1 MLVKI
6 TENVHMAF
14 EALLNNKM
22 RSMLTMLGIT
32 IGVASVILLM
42 SVGQAVEKFVIGE
55 FSSFGSNLVITFGK
69 TNYEVTDKL
78 TAEEVDLY
86 TPLTE
91 ADYDNIRDPFNVP
104 DAQVVAAAVAV
115 TAPIEVND
123 EEYTP
128 QIAGITESYIEAYN
142 FTIGLGQQIT
152 DAHNE
157 SAARVAVIGQD
168 VVRDAFDGA
177 YPLGETL
184 RIDGVN
190 FEVIGVWDEIQSSLD
205 PQINNI
211 VILPMET
218 VQRRLIRERTTDGGY
233 PITAIYVKATDEST
247 VNAVVEQVR
256 TTMRNSHDLR
266 PDEKDD
272 FVVLSQNQLL
282 ETLGTVTSLLTVFLA
297 VIAGISLLVG
307 GIGIMNIMLV
317 TVTERTREIG
327 IRKAIGAHR
336 SDILTQFLIE
346 SVTMSFVGGA
356 IGTVIAIS
364 LSMLATALV
373 PNLDVQVQA
382 SSILIA
388 VIISAGVGTFFG
400 AYPANRAASLHPIDA
415 LHHE

>member
-1 MLVKI
+1 MERI
-6 TENVHMAF
+6 
-14 EALLNNKM
+14 M

-32 IGVASVILLM
+32 IGVSSVILLM
-42 SVGQAVEKFVIGE
+42 SVGQAVEKFILGE
-55 FSSFGSNLVITFGK
+55 FSSFGSNLIIVFGK
-69 TNYEVTDKL
+69 ASNDVADQFT
-78 TAEEVDLY
+78 VDEADMF

-91 ADYDNIRDPFNVP
+91 EDYANMRNPFNVP

-115 TAPIEVND
+115 TAPIEVDD

-152 DAHNE
+152 DEHNE

-177 YPLGETL
+177 YPLGETI

-205 PQINNI
+205 PEINNI

-218 VQRRLIRERTTDGGY
+218 VQRRLIRERTIDGGY
-233 PITAIYVKATDEST
+233 PITAIYVKATGEGT
-247 VNAVVEQVR
+247 VNDVVEQVR
-256 TTMRNSHDLR
+256 ATMRDSHDLAT
-266 PDEKDD
+266 DEKDD
-272 FVVLSQNQLL
+272 FVVFSQNQLL
-282 ETLGTVTSLLTVFLA
+282 DTLGTITSLLTVFLA

-327 IRKAIGAHR
+327 IRKAIGAHKA
-336 SDILTQFLIE
+336 DILTQFLIE
-346 SVTMSFVGGA
+346 SVTMSIVGGA

-364 LSMLATALV
+364 LSILASELV
-373 PNLDVQVQA
+373 PNLDVQVRA
-382 SSILIA
+382 SSIVIA
-388 VIISAGVGTFFG
+388 VVISAAIGTFFG
-400 AYPANRAASLHPIDA
+400 AYPASRAASLHPIDA
-415 LHHE
+415 LRYE